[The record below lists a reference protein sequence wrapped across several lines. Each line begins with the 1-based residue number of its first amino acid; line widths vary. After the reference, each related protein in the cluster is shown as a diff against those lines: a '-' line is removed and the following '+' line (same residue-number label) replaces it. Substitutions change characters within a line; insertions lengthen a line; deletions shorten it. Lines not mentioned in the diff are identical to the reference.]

1 MFALASSV
9 WKSRPLNPG
18 NLMSRTR
25 QLATS
30 GSLLCSISDA
40 EPNTSTFNPTDS
52 KRLLSALRTDASSST
67 TKTIGSLA
75 LAGTCDDLGRSVT
88 THPPYARVGRIETS
102 RRAPHYEKPTDVP
115 RGLPRSNGRLR
126 VLYPCRRTWW

>member
-1 MFALASSV
+1 MLPLVIRV
-9 WKSRPLNPG
+9 WKPGRFNPG

-67 TKTIGSLA
+67 TKTIGSVA
-75 LAGTCDDLGRSVT
+75 LAGTCEDLGRSVT
-88 THPPYARVGRIETS
+88 THPPYARVARIETS
-102 RRAPHYEKPTDVP
+102 RRAPHYGKPTDVP

-126 VLYPCRRTWW
+126 VPYPCRWTWW